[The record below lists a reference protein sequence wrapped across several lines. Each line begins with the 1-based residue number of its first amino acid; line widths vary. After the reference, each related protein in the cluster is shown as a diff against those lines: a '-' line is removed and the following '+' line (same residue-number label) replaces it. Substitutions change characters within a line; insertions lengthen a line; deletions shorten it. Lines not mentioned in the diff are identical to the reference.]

1 MVKKG
6 ILEDVGCPWWICWS
20 FDNPLRRLVH
30 NPYQMLKDLVDP
42 GNTCL
47 DLGCG
52 EGYFTIDMARLAGPA
67 GRVIAVDLQEHMLK
81 VLRRRAVRAG
91 VSDSIET
98 VVGSPKA
105 LDIDTRVDFVL
116 AFWMLHEVPDKDRL
130 LREIAAAMKP
140 GARFLLVEPK
150 WHVSRESF
158 ALSLEQAEA
167 AGLIRVED
175 RPAHLSM
182 ATLLTKTDI

>member
-20 FDNPLRRLVH
+20 FDNPLRQLVH
-30 NPYQMLKDLVDP
+30 NSDQLLKDLVEP
-42 GNTCL
+42 GDTGL

-52 EGYFTIDMARLAGPA
+52 EGYFTIDMARLVGPT

-81 VLRRRAVRAG
+81 VLRRRAIRVG
-91 VSDSIET
+91 VTDSIET
-98 VVGSPKA
+98 VVGSPDV
-105 LDIDTRVDFVL
+105 LNVDTRVDFVL

-130 LREIAAAMKP
+130 LGEIAAAMKP

-150 WHVSRESF
+150 WHVSQESY
-158 ALSLEQAEA
+158 ALSLKLAEA
-167 AGLIRVED
+167 VGLIRVED
-175 RPAHLSM
+175 RSVRLSM